1 MLLGRLLGFTIGTI
15 DRIAYGAA
23 KLMGEPQAKV
33 WQGTMDKLDE
43 MIEQDRLRVIHLG
56 SFTRSLMR
64 SMELSMLWGVKDLLA
79 RPLLDLGCGDGLFSA
94 LLLPHIEAG
103 IDLDGQVLEKVRP
116 LGVYQELKQAD
127 ATKHIPFNNAHF
139 GAILANSVVEH
150 IPDTEALLKEA
161 SRVLAPGGVFVFTTY
176 TDDFTR
182 YLEHFFGP
190 KEAARINERIYHT
203 SLYPAEKWPRM
214 LEENNLEM
222 IECRRYLPYQTVVMY
237 RLFNSALFKLIE
249 FSLKKYLWRLSRDRF
264 CRLIRDSIYL
274 GEEGCGMLIVA
285 KKR

>member
-1 MLLGRLLGFTIGTI
+1 MLIGRLLGFTIGSI

-23 KLMGEPQAKV
+23 RLMGEPQAKV

-43 MIEQDRLRVIHLG
+43 MIEEDRLRVIHLG

-64 SMELSMLWGVKDLLA
+64 SMELSMLWEVKDLFA
-79 RPLLDLGCGDGLFSA
+79 RPVLDLGCGDGLFSA
-94 LLLPHIEAG
+94 LFLPKIEAG
-103 IDLDGQVLEKVRP
+103 IDLDGEVLEKVRP

-127 ATKHIPFNNAHF
+127 ATKHIPFNDSHF
-139 GAILANSVVEH
+139 GTVVANSVVEH
-150 IPDTEALLKEA
+150 IPDTESLLKEV
-161 SRVLAPGGVFVFTTY
+161 SRVLAPEGVFVFTTY
-176 TDDFTR
+176 TDDFTH
-182 YLEHFFGP
+182 YLERFFGP

-203 SLYPAEKWPRM
+203 SLYQPEKWQR
-214 LEENNLEM
+214 LLGENNLEM
-222 IECRRYLPYQTVVMY
+222 VECRRYLPYKTVVIY

-249 FSLKKYLWRLSRDRF
+249 FSLKKYLWRLSRARF